1 MRFSEVRLGPLQ
13 STSGTLGNSLVLSC
27 SRQAPVNLTDV
38 IRVCWTLRTTQSIA
52 VHMEAL
58 NHCFLTRSDLRER
71 LEQKNLLG
79 QVEIPEDGATVAGS
93 ARSSS
98 ERRHLLYVDA
108 NQEKRDSDAGKAMH
122 RTRW

>member
-1 MRFSEVRLGPLQ
+1 
-13 STSGTLGNSLVLSC
+13 
-27 SRQAPVNLTDV
+27 V
-38 IRVCWTLRTTQSIA
+38 IRVCWTLTTTQVIA
-52 VHMEAL
+52 VYMEAL

-71 LEQKNLLG
+71 LEQENLLG

-93 ARSSS
+93 ARSRS
-98 ERRHLLYVDA
+98 ERRPFMSVDA